1 MWPSSLNIQF
11 LLPMMKL
18 LKFIEKVDVLITN
31 NTFQKINSKIKPAK
45 DKIVDCD
52 GLLLIPGLINSHT
65 HIGDSIAKDIAL
77 DKDPDSKINP
87 ILGIKQK
94 ILRETEPKK
103 LIYFM
108 RNTVKSMLKKGTT
121 TFVDFREGGLDGV
134 LLMQKVLS
142 NTPIR
147 SIILGR
153 IEYYQSKDQIRR
165 NVPIP
170 QSYQNQIDQLLKNCD
185 GIGISGSN
193 ENSDSSLKQFSKIK
207 KIRAIHCAE
216 TKQSY
221 LKSKQITRKTEPK
234 RSMLLKPDFLVH
246 MTYASKSDLSIAS
259 KKTRGIVVCPRANAS
274 LAEGIPNVVQMMEM
288 NCNITI
294 GTDNVMINSPDLFR
308 EMDFLWK
315 TTMGIHQKRIEPK
328 NILKMT
334 TINAGKLLGKKIG
347 CIKEGYLADAVFIK
361 KNDLDLDPLRNPH
374 ASIVHRANENSIQ
387 AVMIGGNIVHGK
399 L

>member
-1 MWPSSLNIQF
+1 MILKNISV
-11 LLPMMKL
+11 LYGNN
-18 LKFIEKVDVLITN
+18 LKFIEKTNVLITN
-31 NTFQKINSKIKPAK
+31 NTFQKINSKIKSTK
-45 DKIVDCD
+45 NKVVNCD
-52 GLLLIPGLINSHT
+52 SLLLIPGLINSHT

-87 ILGIKQK
+87 IFGIKQK
-94 ILRETEPKK
+94 ILKETEPKK
-103 LIYFM
+103 LIYYM
-108 RNTVKSMLKKGTT
+108 RKTVKSMLKKGTT

-134 LLMQKVLS
+134 LLMQKALS

-153 IEYYQSKDQIRR
+153 IEYYQSKEQIKR
-165 NVPIP
+165 NMPIP
-170 QSYQNQIDQLLKNCD
+170 QSYQNQIDALLKNCD

-193 ENSDSSLKQFSKIK
+193 ENSDSSLKQFSKTK

-221 LKSKQITRKTEPK
+221 LKSKQIKGKTEPK

-246 MTYASKSDLSIAS
+246 MTYASKSDLDIVS

-274 LAEGIPNVVQMMEM
+274 LAEGIPNIVQMMEM
-288 NCNITI
+288 NCNIAI

-328 NILKMT
+328 NILKMA

-347 CIKEGYLADAVFIK
+347 CIKEEYLADAVFIK

-374 ASIVHRANENSIQ
+374 ASIVLRANENSIQ
-387 AVMIGGNIVHGK
+387 AVMIGGKIVHGK

>member
-1 MWPSSLNIQF
+1 MILKNISI
-11 LLPMMKL
+11 LYGNN
-18 LKFIEKVDVLITN
+18 LKFIEKTNVLITN

-45 DKIVDCD
+45 DKIVNCD

-87 ILGIKQK
+87 IFGIKQK
-94 ILRETEPKK
+94 ILKETEPRK
-103 LIYFM
+103 LIYYM
-108 RNTVKSMLKKGTT
+108 RKTVKSMLKKGTT

-134 LLMQKVLS
+134 LLMQKALS

-153 IEYYQSKDQIRR
+153 IEYYQSKEQIKR
-165 NVPIP
+165 NTPIP
-170 QSYQNQIDQLLKNCD
+170 QSYQNQIDILLKNCD

-193 ENSDSSLKQFSKIK
+193 ENSDSSLKQFSKTK

-221 LKSKQITRKTEPK
+221 LKSKQTTRKTEPM
-234 RSMLLKPDFLVH
+234 RSILLKPDFLVH
-246 MTYASKSDLSIAS
+246 MTYATKNDLKFVS
-259 KKTRGIVVCPRANAS
+259 KKIRGIVVCPRANAS
-274 LAEGIPNVVQMMEM
+274 LAEGIPNVDQMLKAK
-288 NCNITI
+288 CNVAI
-294 GTDNVMINSPDLFR
+294 GTDNVMINSPDMFR

-315 TTMGIHQKRIEPK
+315 VTMGIQKKRIDPK
-328 NILKMT
+328 KILKMAT
-334 TINAGKLLGKKIG
+334 VNAGKLLDKKIG
-347 CIKEGYLADAVFIK
+347 CIKEGYLADGVFIK
-361 KNDLDLDPLRNPH
+361 KDNLDLDPLQNPH
-374 ASIVHRANENSIQ
+374 ASIVHRANENSIK
-387 AVMIGGNIVHGK
+387 AVMIEGEIIHGK

>member
-1 MWPSSLNIQF
+1 MILKNISI
-11 LLPMMKL
+11 LYGNN
-18 LKFIEKVDVLITN
+18 LKFIEKTNVLITN
-31 NTFQKINSKIKPAK
+31 NTFQKINFKIKSAK

-65 HIGDSIAKDIAL
+65 HVGDSIAKDIAL

-87 ILGIKQK
+87 IFGIKQK
-94 ILRETEPKK
+94 ILKETEPRK
-103 LIYFM
+103 LIYYM
-108 RNTVKSMLKKGTT
+108 RKTVKSMLKKGTT

-134 LLMQKVLS
+134 LLMQKALS
-142 NTPIR
+142 NIPIR

-153 IEYYQSKDQIRR
+153 IEYYQSKEQIKR
-165 NVPIP
+165 NTPIP
-170 QSYQNQIDQLLKNCD
+170 QSYQNQIDTLLKNCD

-221 LKSKQITRKTEPK
+221 LKSKQTTRKTEPK
-234 RSMLLKPDFLVH
+234 RS
-246 MTYASKSDLSIAS
+246 
-259 KKTRGIVVCPRANAS
+259 
-274 LAEGIPNVVQMMEM
+274 GIPNVVQMMEM
-288 NCNITI
+288 DCDVAI

-315 TTMGIHQKRIEPK
+315 ATMGIHQKRIEPK
-328 NILKMT
+328 NILKMVT
-334 TINAGKLLGKKIG
+334 VNAGKILDKKIG

-361 KNDLDLDPLRNPH
+361 KSDVDLDPLQNPH

-387 AVMIGGNIVHGK
+387 AVMIGGKIVHGK

>member
-1 MWPSSLNIQF
+1 MILKNISV
-11 LLPMMKL
+11 LYGNN
-18 LKFIEKVDVLITN
+18 LKFIEKTNVLITN
-31 NTFQKINSKIKPAK
+31 NTFKKINPKIKSTK
-45 DKIVDCD
+45 NKVVNCD

-77 DKDPDSKINP
+77 DRDPDSKINP
-87 ILGIKQK
+87 IFGIKQK

-103 LIYFM
+103 LIHFM
-108 RNTVKSMLKKGTT
+108 RKTVKSMLKKGTT

-165 NVPIP
+165 NIPIP

-193 ENSDSSLKQFSKIK
+193 ENSDSSLKQFSKTK

-221 LKSKQITRKTEPK
+221 LKSKQTTRKTEPM
-234 RSMLLKPDFLVH
+234 RSILLKPDFLVH
-246 MTYASKSDLSIAS
+246 MTYATKSDLKFVS
-259 KKTRGIVVCPRANAS
+259 KKIKGIVVCPRANAS
-274 LAEGIPNVVQMMEM
+274 LAEGIPDVVQMLKAK
-288 NCNITI
+288 CNVAI
-294 GTDNVMINSPDLFR
+294 GTDNVMINSPDMFR

-315 TTMGIHQKRIEPK
+315 VTMGIQKKRIDPK
-328 NILKMT
+328 KILKMAT
-334 TINAGKLLGKKIG
+334 VNAGKLLDKKIG
-347 CIKEGYLADAVFIK
+347 CIKEGYLADGVFIK
-361 KNDLDLDPLRNPH
+361 KDDLDLDPLQNPH
-374 ASIVHRANENSIQ
+374 ASIVHRANENSIK
-387 AVMIGGNIVHGK
+387 AVMIEGEIIHGK

>member
-1 MWPSSLNIQF
+1 
-11 LLPMMKL
+11 
-18 LKFIEKVDVLITN
+18 LITN
-31 NTFQKINSKIKPAK
+31 NTFQKINSKIKPVK
-45 DKIVDCD
+45 DKIVNCD

-87 ILGIKQK
+87 IFGIKQK
-94 ILRETEPKK
+94 ILKETEPRK
-103 LIYFM
+103 LIYYM
-108 RNTVKSMLKKGTT
+108 RKTVKSMLKKGTT

-134 LLMQKVLS
+134 LLMQKALS

-153 IEYYQSKDQIRR
+153 IEYYQSKEQIKR
-165 NVPIP
+165 NMPIP
-170 QSYQNQIDQLLKNCD
+170 QSYQNQIDTLLKNCD

-221 LKSKQITRKTEPK
+221 LKSKQTTRRTEPK

-246 MTYASKSDLSIAS
+246 MTYASKSDLKFVS
-259 KKTRGIVVCPRANAS
+259 KKIKGIVVCPRANAS

-288 NCNITI
+288 DCNVAI

-328 NILKMT
+328 NILKMAT
-334 TINAGKLLGKKIG
+334 VNAGKILDKKIG

-361 KNDLDLDPLRNPH
+361 KNDVDLDPLQNPH

-387 AVMIGGNIVHGK
+387 AVMIGGKIVHGK

>member
-1 MWPSSLNIQF
+1 MILKNIST
-11 LLPMMKL
+11 LYGNN
-18 LKFIEKVDVLITN
+18 LKFIEKTNVLITN
-31 NTFQKINSKIKPAK
+31 NRFQKIASKIKPAK
-45 DKIVDCD
+45 NKVVNCD

-87 ILGIKQK
+87 IFGIKQK

-103 LIYFM
+103 LAYFM
-108 RNTVKSMLKKGTT
+108 RKTVKSMLKKGTT

-134 LLMQKVLS
+134 LLIQKVLS
-142 NTPIR
+142 STPIR
-147 SIILGR
+147 SIVLGR
-153 IEYYQSKDQIRR
+153 IEYYQSKDQIKR
-165 NVPIP
+165 NTPIP

-193 ENSDSSLKQFSKIK
+193 ENSDSSLKEFSKIK

-216 TKQSY
+216 TTQSC
-221 LKSKQITRKTEPK
+221 LKSKQTTGKTEPK

-246 MTYASKSDLSIAS
+246 MTYASKSDLRIAS
-259 KKTRGIVVCPRANAS
+259 KKTSGIVVCPRANAS
-274 LAEGIPNVVQMMEM
+274 LAEGIPNVVQMMKM
-288 NCNITI
+288 NCNVAI

-315 TTMGIHQKRIEPK
+315 VMMGINQKRIEPK

-334 TINAGKLLGKKIG
+334 TVNAGKLLGKKIG

-361 KNDLDLDPLRNPH
+361 KNDLNLDPLQNPY

-387 AVMIGGNIVHGK
+387 AVMIGGKIVHGK

>member
-1 MWPSSLNIQF
+1 MILKNIST
-11 LLPMMKL
+11 LYGNN
-18 LKFIEKVDVLITN
+18 LKFIEKTNVLITN
-31 NTFQKINSKIKPAK
+31 NRFQKIASKIKPAK
-45 DKIVDCD
+45 NKVVNCD

-87 ILGIKQK
+87 IFGIKQK

-103 LIYFM
+103 LAYFM
-108 RNTVKSMLKKGTT
+108 RKTVKSMLKKGTT

-134 LLMQKVLS
+134 LLIQKVLS
-142 NTPIR
+142 STPIR
-147 SIILGR
+147 SIVLGR
-153 IEYYQSKDQIRR
+153 IEYYQSKDQIKR
-165 NVPIP
+165 NTPIP

-193 ENSDSSLKQFSKIK
+193 ENSDSSLKEFSKIK

-216 TKQSY
+216 TTQSC
-221 LKSKQITRKTEPK
+221 LKSKQTTGKTEPK

-246 MTYASKSDLSIAS
+246 MTHASKSDLKIAS
-259 KKTRGIVVCPRANAS
+259 KKTSGIVVCPRANAS
-274 LAEGIPNVVQMMEM
+274 LAEGIPNVVQMMKM
-288 NCNITI
+288 NCNVAI

-315 TTMGIHQKRIEPK
+315 VTMGINQKRIEPK

-334 TINAGKLLGKKIG
+334 TVNAGKLLGKKIG

-361 KNDLDLDPLRNPH
+361 KNDLNLDPLQNPY

-387 AVMIGGNIVHGK
+387 AVMIGGKIVHGK

>member
-1 MWPSSLNIQF
+1 MILKNISI
-11 LLPMMKL
+11 LYGNN
-18 LKFIEKVDVLITN
+18 LKFIEKTNVLITN

-45 DKIVDCD
+45 DKIVNCD

-87 ILGIKQK
+87 IFGIKQK
-94 ILRETEPKK
+94 ILKETEPRK
-103 LIYFM
+103 LIYYM
-108 RNTVKSMLKKGTT
+108 RKTVKSMLKKGTT

-153 IEYYQSKDQIRR
+153 IEYYQSKEQIKR
-165 NVPIP
+165 NTPIP
-170 QSYQNQIDQLLKNCD
+170 QSYQNQIDTLLKNCD

-221 LKSKQITRKTEPK
+221 LKSKQTTRKTEPK

-246 MTYASKSDLSIAS
+246 MTHASKSDLKFVS
-259 KKTRGIVVCPRANAS
+259 KKIKGIVVCPRANAS
-274 LAEGIPNVVQMMEM
+274 LAEGIPDIVQMMKV
-288 NCNITI
+288 NCNVTI
-294 GTDNVMINSPDLFR
+294 GTDNIMINSPDMFR

-315 TTMGIHQKRIEPK
+315 VTMGTHQKRIQPK
-328 NILKMT
+328 TILKMAT
-334 TINAGKLLGKKIG
+334 VNAGKLLNKKIG
-347 CIKEGYLADAVFIK
+347 CIKEGYLADAIFIK
-361 KNDLDLDPLRNPH
+361 KNDLDLDPLQNPY
-374 ASIVHRANENSIQ
+374 ASIVHRASENSIQ
-387 AVMIGGNIVHGK
+387 AVMIGGKIVHGK

>member
-1 MWPSSLNIQF
+1 MILKNIST
-11 LLPMMKL
+11 LYGNN
-18 LKFIEKVDVLITN
+18 LKFIEKTNVLITN
-31 NTFQKINSKIKPAK
+31 NTFQKINSKIKRSRYL
-45 DKIVDCD
+45 DCD

-87 ILGIKQK
+87 IFGIKQK
-94 ILRETEPKK
+94 ILKETEPRK
-103 LIYFM
+103 LIYYM
-108 RNTVKSMLKKGTT
+108 RKTVKSMLKKGTT

-134 LLMQKVLS
+134 LLMQKALS
-142 NTPIR
+142 NIPIR

-153 IEYYQSKDQIRR
+153 IEYYQSKEQIKR
-165 NVPIP
+165 NMPIP
-170 QSYQNQIDQLLKNCD
+170 QSYQNQIDTLLKNCD

-221 LKSKQITRKTEPK
+221 LKSKQTTRKTEPK

-246 MTYASKSDLSIAS
+246 MTYASKSDLKFVS
-259 KKTRGIVVCPRANAS
+259 KKINGIVVCPRANAS
-274 LAEGIPNVVQMMEM
+274 LAEGIPDIVQMMKM
-288 NCNITI
+288 NCNVAI
-294 GTDNVMINSPDLFR
+294 GTDNIMINSPDMFR

-315 TTMGIHQKRIEPK
+315 VTMGTHQKRIQPK
-328 NILKMT
+328 TILKMAT
-334 TINAGKLLGKKIG
+334 VNAGKLLNKKIG
-347 CIKEGYLADAVFIK
+347 CIKEGYLADAIFIK
-361 KNDLDLDPLRNPH
+361 KNDLDLDPLQNPY
-374 ASIVHRANENSIQ
+374 ASIVHRASENSIQ
-387 AVMIGGNIVHGK
+387 AVMIGGKIVHGK